1 MQPDRLPVRRP
12 GRDRGHDGIGRRNGP
27 EHGVAV
33 LVDPAADG
41 GEAPEDRRRDGAV
54 RSGADV
60 EEQVRALRV
69 GADEAADDLRV
80 GHLLEGVVRVVPPGV
95 VGRGPAALE
104 RHVRGDLGLARIHGA
119 GVPAGVVDLPDLEV
133 LALEEVLV
141 AVVADEARRLEAV
154 DVVVEV
160 AEPPVEAGRSVV
172 VPLAVEPDAVHR
184 PVAREEL
191 RDLVR
196 HEGEVGVVV
205 VRGGAARIVRS
216 PPVQER
222 IVEAEREALLGA
234 GLRELLERV
243 AAERRRVDDVV
254 VRLRGVEHGEAV
266 VVARRDRDVARAG
279 PLERLRPGAGVEV
292 RRVELGGLRL
302 VVRERHVR
310 LAQVP
315 LALAPDGVDAP
326 VDEDAEAPL
335 RERLA
340 GVDALG
346 GDGRA
351 DGAGGEEEEEAGK
364 DSFHGRKGRMHAV
377 ARGRCRRARRSRR
390 RRCGRSASAWR
401 PGPGSRG
408 S

>member
-1 MQPDRLPVRRP
+1 M
-12 GRDRGHDGIGRRNGP
+12 
-27 EHGVAV
+27 
-33 LVDPAADG
+33 
-41 GEAPEDRRRDGAV
+41 
-54 RSGADV
+54 
-60 EEQVRALRV
+60 
-69 GADEAADDLRV
+69 
-80 GHLLEGVVRVVPPGV
+80 
-95 VGRGPAALE
+95 
-104 RHVRGDLGLARIHGA
+104 
-119 GVPAGVVDLPDLEV
+119 
-133 LALEEVLV
+133 
-141 AVVADEARRLEAV
+141 AVVADEAGRLQPV

-160 AEPPVEAGRSVV
+160 AEPPVEAGRPVV
-172 VPLAVEPDAVHR
+172 VPLSVEPDAMDG
-184 PVAREEL
+184 PVARQEL
-191 RDLVR
+191 GDLVR

-234 GLRELLERV
+234 GLRELRERV
-243 AAERRRVDDVV
+243 APVRRRIDDVV
-254 VRLRGVEHGEAV
+254 VRLRGVEHREAV

-279 PLERLRPGAGVEV
+279 ALECAGPGAGVEV
-292 RRVELGGLRL
+292 RRIELRRLRL

-340 GVDALG
+340 GLDALG

-351 DGAGGEEEEEAGK
+351 DGAGGEEEEAGK
-364 DSFHGRKGRMHAV
+364 DSFHGRNGRMHAV

-390 RRCGRSASAWR
+390 LRCGRSAPAWR
-401 PGPGSRG
+401 TGPGSRG